1 MTRLWA
7 KRGGR
12 SRAVWQQQFKYAY
25 FFGAVCPANAN
36 TEALITPWV
45 DKGIM
50 HQHLKLIS
58 QAPLPDRH
66 ACSDYGWCW
75 LA

>member
-1 MTRLWA
+1 MPI
-7 KRGGR
+7 
-12 SRAVWQQQFKYAY
+12 
-25 FFGAVCPANAN
+25 FFGAVCPANSN

-58 QAPLPDRH
+58 QAPFQIVTLVVIMDG
-66 ACSDYGWCW
+66 AGWHSQDLDDE
-75 LA
+75 LAKLTML